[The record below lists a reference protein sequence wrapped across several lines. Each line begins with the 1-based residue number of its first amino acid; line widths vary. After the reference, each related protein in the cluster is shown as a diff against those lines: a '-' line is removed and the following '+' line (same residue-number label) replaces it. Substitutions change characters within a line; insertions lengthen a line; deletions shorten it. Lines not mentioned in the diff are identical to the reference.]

1 MDLHELTLDR
11 AKDLLSSGQISST
24 ELTRCMLDRI
34 EAHDGKVGAFITV
47 DTDGALAAAAAA
59 DKRLARN
66 ARNEDAPLLGIPVSL
81 KDLVC
86 TRGLRTTCASKILED
101 FVPAYDATAVDLLRK
116 AGAVIVGKTNMD
128 EFGMGSSTE
137 NSGFHITRNPWNL
150 DCVPGGSSGGSAAAV
165 AGGMC
170 MASLGTDTGG
180 SIRQPASHCGVVGLK
195 PSYGRVSRFG
205 LVAYASSLDQI
216 GPITR
221 TVKDAALVMNVIAG
235 HDPKDSTS
243 AVIPHATD
251 TAIDPSTSRLDFTRA
266 CSEFHDRGLAG
277 MTAGIPRE
285 YIGMKGL
292 DPEVEHSFKEACKVL
307 EGLGVKFREISL
319 AHTDYAVAAYYVLAS
334 SEASA
339 NLARFDG
346 VRYGF
351 RAEDCEDLLDMYQE
365 SRSRGFGSEVKRRII
380 MGTYA
385 LSSGYYDEYYGR
397 ASRVRTLIMADFA
410 RAFEQCDIV
419 VSPVTPTPA
428 FEIGEKVADPVT
440 MCLADIFTLSANM
453 AGTPGLSIPSAL
465 SSKGLPMGLQI
476 LGRRFDEMSVLK
488 AGYGFEQSRLELP
501 GMPKF

>member
-34 EAHDGKVGAFITV
+34 GVHDQKVGAFITV
-47 DTDGALAAAAAA
+47 DTDGALEAAAAA
-59 DKRLARN
+59 DRRLAG
-66 ARNEDAPLLGIPVSL
+66 NEDAPPLLGIPVSL

-86 TRGLRTTCASKILED
+86 TRGLRTTCASRILEN
-101 FVPAYDATAVDLLRK
+101 FVPAYDATAVALLK
-116 AGAVIVGKTNMD
+116 QAGAVIMGKTNMD

-137 NSGFHITRNPWNL
+137 NSAFHVTRNPWDL
-150 DCVPGGSSGGSAAAV
+150 ECVPGGSSGGSAAAV

-180 SIRQPASHCGVVGLK
+180 SIRQPASHCGVVGFK

-243 AVIPHATD
+243 AVMDPSMD
-251 TAIDPSTSRLDFTRA
+251 TAVNPSTGRLDFTRA
-266 CSEFHDRGLAG
+266 CSEFNDRGLAG

-285 YIGMKGL
+285 YIGMRGL
-292 DPEVEHSFKEACKVL
+292 DPEVEQAFKGACKVL
-307 EGLGVKFREISL
+307 EGLGVKFREVSL
-319 AHTDYAVAAYYVLAS
+319 AQTDFAVAAYYVLAS

-351 RAEDCEDLLDMYQE
+351 RAEGCEDLLEMYRK
-365 SRSRGFGSEVKRRII
+365 SRSSGFGLEVKRRII
-380 MGTYA
+380 MGSYA
-385 LSSGYYDEYYGR
+385 LSAGYYDEYYGR
-397 ASRVRTLIMADFA
+397 ASRVRSLIMADFA
-410 RAFEQCDIV
+410 RAFELCDIV
-419 VSPVTPTPA
+419 VSPVAPTPA
-428 FEIGEKVADPVT
+428 FKIGEKVADPVT
-440 MCLADIFTLSANM
+440 MYLEDTFTLSANM
-453 AGTPGLSIPSAL
+453 AGIPGLSVPSAL

-476 LGRRFDEMSVLK
+476 LGRCFDEMSVLK
-488 AGYGFEQSRLELP
+488 AGYGFEQSRPGLP
-501 GMPKF
+501 GFPNL